1 MAQHDVETVQLLTSY
16 YHKTRFKITGK
27 YFVQIKSA
35 YNSFIHGGYLS
46 FIYCIGSLPCWDERA
61 HNVEYSFKI
70 WLPGMYVLICNKDRM
85 YYFKNLL
92 EPTC

>member
-27 YFVQIKSA
+27 NFSQIKSA
-35 YNSFIHGGYLS
+35 YSSFIHRGY
-46 FIYCIGSLPCWDERA
+46 FIYYIGSLPCWDERA
-61 HNVEYSFKI
+61 EYSFKI

-85 YYFKNLL
+85 YYIEIVL

>member
-16 YHKTRFKITGK
+16 YHKTRFKIAGK
-27 YFVQIKSA
+27 FFVQIKSA
-35 YNSFIHGGYLS
+35 YNSFIHGGY
-46 FIYCIGSLPCWDERA
+46 FIYYIGSLPCWDERA

-85 YYFKNLL
+85 YYFKTLL